1 MFAVKNMEV
10 SSNLMKLKLDMVYRD
25 LPEES
30 ARTQFSKIT
39 APFPAETGEP
49 AFVPP
54 PAPKPKPEKKKIKV
68 LLPKSK

>member
-1 MFAVKNMEV
+1 MEV

-39 APFPAETGEP
+39 SPFPAETDTP
-49 AFVPP
+49 VFV
-54 PAPKPKPEKKKIKV
+54 APKPKPEKKKIKV

>member
-30 ARTQFSKIT
+30 ARTRFMEIT

-49 AFVPP
+49 AFVG
-54 PAPKPKPEKKKIKV
+54 PKPKPTRKKVKV